1 MDEATANID
10 VETELTIQTLIHQEF
25 RHARVLT
32 VAHRI
37 NTIITSDRVMVLEMG
52 ELKEFDAP
60 KRLLKQPESMF
71 SRLLTELKTKEERQ
85 T

>member
-1 MDEATANID
+1 M
-10 VETELTIQTLIHQEF
+10 
-25 RHARVLT
+25 LT

-60 KRLLKQPESMF
+60 KRLLKQPDSMF